1 MYFLALIL
9 EEEKF
14 GIKVKSEKFKATINS
29 TSKLGPR
36 ARKTWTLK
44 TLDLEKHGS

>member
-9 EEEKF
+9 EEKF